1 MLKFHLIF
9 NFYENLFL
17 SQLKKCAKILFL
29 NLAIIVGEW
38 VSIFIKEL
46 SNSYCMRRTGGR
58 IEGEFNEC
66 PEMAGNLC
74 SCVCLSVCKC
84 VFTIYVCTS
93 GSTCYVFIHTYIN
106 MHASM
111 CIYVHY
117 TVFTLCVAV
126 LLVFLYFFICNIYP
140 NGNMILYKQ
149 SNNKEN
155 RAANKGL
162 KKNNYKGRL

>member
-1 MLKFHLIF
+1 
-9 NFYENLFL
+9 
-17 SQLKKCAKILFL
+17 
-29 NLAIIVGEW
+29 
-38 VSIFIKEL
+38 
-46 SNSYCMRRTGGR
+46 
-58 IEGEFNEC
+58 
-66 PEMAGNLC
+66 
-74 SCVCLSVCKC
+74 
-84 VFTIYVCTS
+84 
-93 GSTCYVFIHTYIN
+93 

-155 RAANKGL
+155 RAANKGP
-162 KKNNYKGRL
+162 KKNNYKGWLSPVAQLDYTGKLIFNKFLPLRS